1 MFYLLGSA
9 TAVDKVGQFSV
20 HRFPSGTELNGMV
33 GQSPNARQKP
43 FHVVYGL
50 ILVYLI
56 CFSSHRGLNC
66 LTWPELRP
74 RNLLFGQSDKRCT
87 EPRKYCS
94 NKELQCQTHFN
105 NYYFKLWQMVI
116 KIPGWNILFNKC
128 PDNFTILTT
137 ILKKLWR
144 WDFSNG
150 KHVEECSE
158 TCMSTLE
165 EKKIN

>member
-74 RNLLFGQSDKRCT
+74 RNLCLGKVINGALNRGSTVATKSYSAKHISTTTTLNCDKW
-87 EPRKYCS
+87 
-94 NKELQCQTHFN
+94 L
-105 NYYFKLWQMVI
+105 
-116 KIPGWNILFNKC
+116 
-128 PDNFTILTT
+128 
-137 ILKKLWR
+137 
-144 WDFSNG
+144 
-150 KHVEECSE
+150 
-158 TCMSTLE
+158 
-165 EKKIN
+165 